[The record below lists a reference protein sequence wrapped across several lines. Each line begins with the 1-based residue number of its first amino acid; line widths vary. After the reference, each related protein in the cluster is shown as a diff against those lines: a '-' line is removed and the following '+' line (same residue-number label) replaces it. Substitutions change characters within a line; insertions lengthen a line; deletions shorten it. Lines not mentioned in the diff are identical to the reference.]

1 MSTTAS
7 IGSSTSSFF
16 TQNPLSGKSK
26 ALDQNDFLTL
36 LVKQIQYQ
44 DPMNPKSNTDMAAQM
59 AQFTS
64 LQQATESSSSLD
76 MIKASGLIGKQ
87 VLLQVDKDTQ
97 ANGVVSGL
105 IMKNGQPQ
113 IIVGQAAYDLGQ
125 ILSVT
130 PAPVAVP
137 TTSST
142 N

>member
-1 MSTTAS
+1 
-7 IGSSTSSFF
+7 
-16 TQNPLSGKSK
+16 
-26 ALDQNDFLTL
+26 
-36 LVKQIQYQ
+36 
-44 DPMNPKSNTDMAAQM
+44 
-59 AQFTS
+59 
-64 LQQATESSSSLD
+64 